1 MTKRGNR
8 RGLRVF
14 RGADAVDLSD
24 TRIMARPV
32 MDPVPDRDVLMAVG
46 SPAGYLNKVLFGQA
60 GDDDAAGDHDDAG
73 MSLIRLWYAP
83 HYALPRHSHDV
94 DCLYY
99 VVAGE
104 AHLGN
109 QVVAA
114 GDGFFVPAGAPYAYA
129 AGPDGVEVLEFRSA
143 NRFAITVSESLGR
156 WDQLADTART
166 HHDEWA
172 AATEAVS

>member
-1 MTKRGNR
+1 MAASP

-14 RGADAVDLSD
+14 RGADAADLAD
-24 TRIMARPV
+24 TSLMSRPV
-32 MDPVPDRDVLMAVG
+32 MDPVPDREVLAEVG
-46 SPAGYLNKVLFGQA
+46 RASGYVNKVLFGDPEH
-60 GDDDAAGDHDDAG
+60 GG

-104 AHLGN
+104 AHLAN

-114 GDGFFVPAGAPYAYA
+114 GDGFFVPAHAPYAYS
-129 AGPDGVEVLEFRSA
+129 AGPDGVEVLEFRATSTFGIRVTESA
-143 NRFAITVSESLGR
+143 GR
-156 WDQLADTART
+156 WAQLAEIART
-166 HHDEWA
+166 HRQEWEGLSPTA
-172 AATEAVS
+172 G